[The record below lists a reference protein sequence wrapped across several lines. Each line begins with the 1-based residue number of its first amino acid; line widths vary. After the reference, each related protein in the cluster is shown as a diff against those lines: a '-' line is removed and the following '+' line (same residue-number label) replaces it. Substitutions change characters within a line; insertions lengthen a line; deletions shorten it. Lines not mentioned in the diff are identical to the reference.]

1 MAGAA
6 LVDAKAKPVAVQ
18 GAEVDIQDPRVGI
31 LVVRRGEC
39 TNRVTRTVG
48 RRVPGDCLTLQ
59 LGGASSAVRG
69 TTLNKQSPSPRL
81 ISPSQEPS

>member
-6 LVDAKAKPVAVQ
+6 LVDTEAEPVAVHN
-18 GAEVDIQDPRVGI
+18 AEVDIQDPREGI
-31 LVVRRGEC
+31 LVIRRREC

-48 RRVPGDCLTLQ
+48 RRAPGDCLTLQ

>member
-6 LVDAKAKPVAVQ
+6 LVDAEAKPAAVHD
-18 GAEVDIQDPRVGI
+18 AEVDIQDPREGI
-31 LVVRRGEC
+31 LVIRRREC

-48 RRVPGDCLTLQ
+48 RRVPGDRLTLQ
-59 LGGASSAVRG
+59 LGGASGAVRG
-69 TTLNKQSPSPRL
+69 TTLNIQSPPPRL

>member
-6 LVDAKAKPVAVQ
+6 LVDTKVEPVAVQ

-31 LVVRRGEC
+31 LVVRRREC
-39 TNRVTRTVG
+39 TNRVTHTVEWLA
-48 RRVPGDCLTLQ
+48 PGDRLTLQ
-59 LGGASSAVRG
+59 LGGASGAVRG
-69 TTLNKQSPSPRL
+69 TTLIIQSPPPLL